1 MRTGWMWNINSSQM
15 HHSLSV
21 VAQSEFSSSDFK
33 IIEHKEMEWNNNR
46 RLAGKRLNDMNQLM
60 NSVKK
65 KTMHNTEGMSSVNK
79 FCASENSEM
88 SHQKRK
94 LQCISSKPK
103 AFFSLCSI
111 NIAKSLWVSIYS
123 RTHNKESAGQREQS
137 QSRVQSQLINA
148 ELCKYQKQKAHKNG
162 EQSKTAHEN
171 MINWAYQAISW
182 NEQRSLVYEIIIF
195 LFCADAQQNE
205 SQFNVCSF
213 FLLWLEHSNSH

>member
-1 MRTGWMWNINSSQM
+1 
-15 HHSLSV
+15 
-21 VAQSEFSSSDFK
+21 
-33 IIEHKEMEWNNNR
+33 
-46 RLAGKRLNDMNQLM
+46 
-60 NSVKK
+60 
-65 KTMHNTEGMSSVNK
+65 
-79 FCASENSEM
+79 M

-213 FLLWLEHSNSH
+213 FYCDLNIAIPINLDRMRRKNTLWSQEFVHFIYLDLKSFIDKLISRHQKCAELQTSKCRRKEFNLNSIKRRFQEWRIILCV